1 MCQPLSDGQSTP
13 LSPVPEGSTGC
24 AGPLFGVQG
33 HIPTA
38 AAGLGSGTGGESR
51 DFQTRGGDKSAPCT
65 HLLGGAKQILGWVP
79 PEGGGL
85 LQLDT
90 NLLGRGELHV
100 KLMKFKI
107 GGPHIYSLLPGRGS
121 RNVFTWPHI
130 FIKTAEADTLTTS
143 FKVSVSCHSNFLLFT
158 ILLLVHVLL

>member
-1 MCQPLSDGQSTP
+1 MCWPFVRCSRAYSNSSCRSWLRNGWGESGLSDQRRGQISP
-13 LSPVPEGSTGC
+13 LHAP
-24 AGPLFGVQG
+24 AGRCKADPW
-33 HIPTA
+33 
-38 AAGLGSGTGGESR
+38 LGT
-51 DFQTRGGDKSAPCT
+51 T
-65 HLLGGAKQILGWVP
+65 
-79 PEGGGL
+79 GGGL

-107 GGPHIYSLLPGRGS
+107 GGPLIYSLLPGRGS

-158 ILLLVHVLL
+158 ILLPVHVLL